1 MKNKYIFTNI
11 MLLLFLRFV
20 KRIVYKTNYKWA
32 KTRIK
37 RRKNTMKENKEIL
50 TMNAQELQAEV
61 AVATGLSKTKMAEV
75 MKAVNESVTTALKQA
90 KDGTDV
96 LVKLFPGVTI
106 TAEFVDKHEVRRPVD
121 GAMVMKDA
129 EIKVRAKATSPIKN
143 AVNA

>member
-1 MKNKYIFTNI
+1 
-11 MLLLFLRFV
+11 
-20 KRIVYKTNYKWA
+20 
-32 KTRIK
+32 
-37 RRKNTMKENKEIL
+37 MKENKEIL

-90 KDGTDV
+90 KEGTDV

>member
-1 MKNKYIFTNI
+1 

>member
-1 MKNKYIFTNI
+1 MYTFTNI
-11 MLLLFLRFV
+11 MLSLFLRFV

-96 LVKLFPGVTI
+96 LVKLFPGITV
-106 TAEFVDKHEVRRPVD
+106 TAEFVDRHEVRRPVD
-121 GAMVMKDA
+121 GAMVVKEA
-129 EIKVRAKATSPIKN
+129 EIKVKAKASSPIKN

>member
-1 MKNKYIFTNI
+1 
-11 MLLLFLRFV
+11 MLSLFLRFV

-96 LVKLFPGVTI
+96 LVKLFPGITV
-106 TAEFVDKHEVRRPVD
+106 TAEFVDRHEVRRPVD
-121 GAMVMKDA
+121 GAMVVKEA
-129 EIKVRAKATSPIKN
+129 EIKVKAKASSPIKN